1 MENKEITI
9 KDKIED
15 IVLKY
20 PETVNVFFKYGIPA
34 IACGEPIWGTIE
46 ENVEKYGV
54 KSVEKLLKELNKK
67 AEETFIW
74 NK

>member
-9 KDKIED
+9 KDRIED

-20 PETVNVFFKYGIPA
+20 PKTVNVFFKYGIPA

-46 ENVEKYGV
+46 ENIEKYGV
-54 KSVEKLLKELNKK
+54 KSVEKLLEELNKN
-67 AEETFIW
+67 AEETFIME
-74 NK
+74 